1 MEETKIDIKKAAEIL
16 KRYSK
21 EQIEINENTRIL
33 EDLGMS
39 SFDLMIVVCEM
50 EKESLIE
57 AQVNQDKPV
66 ETVGDLIREFNSTE

>member
-21 EQIEINENTRIL
+21 EEIEINENTRIL
-33 EDLGMS
+33 EDFGMS

-66 ETVGDLIREFNSTE
+66 ETVGDLIRVFNSTE